1 MEWIAWVVLAVGVVV
16 LVAVAPRLHRRE
28 RERQRVRGTIPGGFG
43 VVDEVW
49 RPTEHAARLEREQRE
64 EVGGEAQVPG
74 EPDWLRDADLPPEL
88 ADATGAP
95 DAPEDDASDPRAGR
109 DAP

>member
-1 MEWIAWVVLAVGVVV
+1 MDWVAWVVLAVGMVV

-28 RERQRVRGTIPGGFG
+28 RERQRVRGTIPGGMG

-64 EVGGEAQVPG
+64 EAGEESQLPG
-74 EPDWLRDADLPPEL
+74 EPDWLRDDLPPEL
-88 ADATGAP
+88 AV
-95 DAPEDDASDPRAGR
+95 DDERDDPRDR
-109 DAP
+109 R

>member
-1 MEWIAWVVLAVGVVV
+1 MEWIAWIVLAAGIVV
-16 LVAVAPRLHRRE
+16 LVAIAPRLHRRE

-64 EVGGEAQVPG
+64 EVGDEAPAPG
-74 EPDWLRDADLPPEL
+74 EPDWLQGVDLPPEL
-88 ADATGAP
+88 AEADE
-95 DAPEDDASDPRAGR
+95 EDRSHGDEQPRDR
-109 DAP
+109 D